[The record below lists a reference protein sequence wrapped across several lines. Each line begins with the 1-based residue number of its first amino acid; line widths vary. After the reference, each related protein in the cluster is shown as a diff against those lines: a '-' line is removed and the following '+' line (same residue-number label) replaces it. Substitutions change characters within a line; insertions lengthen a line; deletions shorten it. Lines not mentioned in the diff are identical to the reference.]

1 MSLHD
6 RLKFNKG
13 LKKKITN
20 KNRDFFL
27 FKEWLNK
34 GGAKYPDLYFKK
46 YSDSERGMHTKKK
59 ISSNT
64 DVMYIPL
71 NLLITDD
78 NSSKYSELMGID
90 LDNII
95 NSSLIKIALY
105 ILDTIN
111 DNDNHYQPYYNI
123 LPDDISH
130 LPIFWNDSTLNL
142 LESSDLLRD
151 INARKNML
159 SKEYNKLCEICELFA
174 REQTL
179 ENWLWARSIVGSR
192 NFSINI
198 NGIQKSAMVPL
209 ADMLNHF
216 RPAETRWGYNNSKG
230 GFTMT
235 TLKGIKN
242 GAQIMDSYGRKS
254 NRKYLLHYGF
264 VMDDNTESD
273 GSCDDDILIEIPGM
287 QYSKKVYVT
296 KDDFIEK
303 LMPTLRLANRNSN
316 EFDSNPNRSAIISKR
331 NEVAALLSMGNIAR
345 NMLIQFPKTYSQNV
359 LDLKRLK
366 GFSKERNAINFVKKQ
381 KELLLFMKKLADD
394 MIPVV
399 AFQDISNDEIDEKY
413 RDYININ

>member
-1 MSLHD
+1 
-6 RLKFNKG
+6 
-13 LKKKITN
+13 
-20 KNRDFFL
+20 
-27 FKEWLNK
+27 
-34 GGAKYPDLYFKK
+34 
-46 YSDSERGMHTKKK
+46 
-59 ISSNT
+59 
-64 DVMYIPL
+64 
-71 NLLITDD
+71 
-78 NSSKYSELMGID
+78 
-90 LDNII
+90 
-95 NSSLIKIALY
+95 
-105 ILDTIN
+105 
-111 DNDNHYQPYYNI
+111 
-123 LPDDISH
+123 
-130 LPIFWNDSTLNL
+130 
-142 LESSDLLRD
+142 
-151 INARKNML
+151 
-159 SKEYNKLCEICELFA
+159 
-174 REQTL
+174 
-179 ENWLWARSIVGSR
+179 
-192 NFSINI
+192 
-198 NGIQKSAMVPL
+198 MVPL

-242 GAQIMDSYGRKS
+242 GEQIMDSYGRKS

-287 QYSKKVYVT
+287 QYSKKAYVT